1 MRRGA
6 FPALALGL
14 AILGLGTGVAEAEE
28 DFQLEVPVEANQ
40 LHRQVDSIRISCRVL
55 DAEER
60 LIGKGETF
68 RRVEGSAFEE
78 TVAVDFN
85 AEPARDPLA
94 AETYHCEL
102 RLRDASG
109 FQYYLPREEGELP
122 IWARPRPDSELVAEV
137 TGPLD
142 DSADEGGGGGDTEGE
157 AADDDGGNDNDGE
170 AEAEADEGE
179 EE

>member
-1 MRRGA
+1 MRRGVL
-6 FPALALGL
+6 PALPLGL
-14 AILGLGTGVAEAEE
+14 AILGAGAAAAED

-68 RRVEGSAFEE
+68 RRVEGNAFDE

-122 IWARPRPDSELVAEV
+122 VWARPRPDSELVAEV

-142 DSADEGGGGGDTEGE
+142 GAADEGGGDTEGE
-157 AADDDGGNDNDGE
+157 AATEEGGNDNNGE
-170 AEAEADEGE
+170 AGNDEADAEEG
-179 EE
+179 